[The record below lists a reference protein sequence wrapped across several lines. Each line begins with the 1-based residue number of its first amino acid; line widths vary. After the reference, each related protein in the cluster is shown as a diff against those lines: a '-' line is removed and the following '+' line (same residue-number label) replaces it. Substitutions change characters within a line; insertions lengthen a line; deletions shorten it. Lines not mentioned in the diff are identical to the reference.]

1 MNPLVVEDDARLNR
15 LLRRMLSQDRNLV
28 ETAMT
33 AEEGLAAAGANL
45 AFDAIILD
53 VGLPDRSGLDV
64 ARTLRRGGS
73 TVPILFLT
81 ARDSVGD
88 RAAGFAAGAD
98 DYMVKPF
105 SYEELLARLRALVP
119 RPPSRTAGPVKAE
132 A

>member
-15 LLRRMLSQDRNLV
+15 LLRRLLSQDRNLV

-88 RAAGFAAGAD
+88 RAAGF
-98 DYMVKPF
+98 
-105 SYEELLARLRALVP
+105 ELRR
-119 RPPSRTAGPVKAE
+119 SS
-132 A
+132 